1 MKVAR
6 AVAGYTAVGLRLTKE
21 AMWVNL
27 DAADLATCLAL
38 ENRNQDL
45 AGQSSEVKDYMLR
58 YRERIALKG
67 SS

>member
-1 MKVAR
+1 
-6 AVAGYTAVGLRLTKE
+6 
-21 AMWVNL
+21 MWVNL